1 MCFRQIKNRSFQH
14 WKKCGCGEM
23 ADALDL
29 ESSEE
34 IRESSS
40 LSIRNKKFSFVLL
53 PPNFATSPESV
64 II

>member
-40 LSIRNKKFSFVLL
+40 LSIRNKKLSFLFGQLILKVVHNPL
-53 PPNFATSPESV
+53 
-64 II
+64 

>member
-1 MCFRQIKNRSFQH
+1 
-14 WKKCGCGEM
+14 M

>member
-40 LSIRNKKFSFVLL
+40 LSIRNKKLSFLFGPLILKVVHNPL
-53 PPNFATSPESV
+53 
-64 II
+64 

>member
-1 MCFRQIKNRSFQH
+1 
-14 WKKCGCGEM
+14 M

-40 LSIRNKKFSFVLL
+40 LSIRIKILRNRLD
-53 PPNFATSPESV
+53 
-64 II
+64 

>member
-1 MCFRQIKNRSFQH
+1 
-14 WKKCGCGEM
+14 M

-40 LSIRNKKFSFVLL
+40 LSIRILQIMENFVSRVSL
-53 PPNFATSPESV
+53 
-64 II
+64 III